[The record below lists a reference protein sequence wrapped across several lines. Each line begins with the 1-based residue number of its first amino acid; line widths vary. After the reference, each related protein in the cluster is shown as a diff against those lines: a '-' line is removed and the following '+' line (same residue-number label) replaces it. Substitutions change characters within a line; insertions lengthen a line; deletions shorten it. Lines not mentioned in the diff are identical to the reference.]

1 MPLNRKIK
9 VLIVDDSALVR
20 QVLSEILKTDP
31 DIEIVGAAADPIF
44 AEKYLKE
51 PNYPDV
57 IVLDIEMPRM
67 DGITFLRKLMSE
79 HPTPVVMCSSLTEK
93 GAEATIQALAAGAVD
108 IITKPK
114 LGVKNFLTDSGEIL
128 IGAVRSAAMARVGKL
143 HGIQTAPRPASPP
156 PAAPAQAA
164 PAPPAKPVFPGLEI
178 RPKLSADAVLEKRK
192 IHAPIKTE
200 KFIALGASTGGTQA
214 IEDILKK
221 LPQSV
226 QGIVIV
232 QHMPEKFTTAF
243 ADRLNNICEVEVK
256 EAEDGDRVVPGR
268 VLIAPGSHH
277 MLVVRDGSQFRVK
290 VIDGPLVNRHR
301 PSVDVL
307 FRSVANEAGANAM
320 GVILTGMGDD
330 GALGM
335 LEMKETGSFTIA
347 QDEASCIV
355 YGMPKEAVLKGGV
368 SKELP
373 LASIPQ
379 EIIQYSK

>member
-1 MPLNRKIK
+1 MPPNRKIK
-9 VLIVDDSALVR
+9 VLIIDDSALVR

-31 DIEIVGAAADPIF
+31 AIEIVGAAADPIF

-57 IVLDIEMPRM
+57 IILDIEMPRM

-79 HPTPVVMCSSLTEK
+79 RPTPVVMCSALTEK

-143 HGIQTAPRPASPP
+143 PGIQTAPQPA
-156 PAAPAQAA
+156 AAPAQAA
-164 PAPPAKPVFPGLEI
+164 PATQPTAAKPVFPGLEI
-178 RPKLSADAVLEKRK
+178 RPKLSTDAVLEKRK
-192 IHAPIKTE
+192 NHAPIKTE

-221 LPQSV
+221 LPKSV

-232 QHMPEKFTTAF
+232 QHMPEKFTAAF
-243 ADRLNNICEVEVK
+243 ADRLNNICDVEVK
-256 EAEDGDRVVPGR
+256 EAEDGDRIRPGR

-277 MLVVRDGSQFRVK
+277 MLVVRDGSQYRVK

-301 PSVDVL
+301 PSVDVM
-307 FRSVANEAGANAM
+307 FRSVANEAGPNAM

-335 LEMKETGSFTIA
+335 LEMKETGSYTIA
-347 QDEASCIV
+347 QDETSCVV

-373 LASIPQ
+373 LSSIPQ
-379 EIIQYSK
+379 EIIQYSS